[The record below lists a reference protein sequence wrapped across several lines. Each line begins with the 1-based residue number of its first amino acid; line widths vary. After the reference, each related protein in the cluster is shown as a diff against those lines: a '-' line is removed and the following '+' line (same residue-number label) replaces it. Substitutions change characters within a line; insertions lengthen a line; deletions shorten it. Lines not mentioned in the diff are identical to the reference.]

1 MIQAKCIQKF
11 RDKSNHIY
19 GYRLVDFNGQ
29 TQDVQPKN
37 LKQAIVNKQIHVVN
51 LTLTKDGRL
60 VDTTEER
67 LKSSVLG
74 KEPQKGKS
82 YPEKEYEWLLEIS
95 TIIFKALNC
104 GEPGYCGDSDELHE
118 FESDELEKIH
128 CNSLA
133 FDYLDCIKDEYKA
146 FGGDREDFES
156 EWGLVYLTYGN
167 LKTKEVEIY
176 LGSRTFQMD
185 QFAASRTINNKN
197 DLNELIKDAKL
208 LYNDYKK
215 QDAEYKKFYI
225 ILEKANVDEKVLMN
239 KFKEA
244 IQNGK
249 YPQKERYSYADF
261 INFGK
266 QIGMIKQ

>member
-1 MIQAKCIQKF
+1 MIQAICIRRF
-11 RDKSNHIY
+11 RDKSNRIY
-19 GYRLVDFNGQ
+19 SYRLVDFNGQ

-37 LKQAIVNKQIHVVN
+37 LKQAIANKQINVVN
-51 LTLTKDGRL
+51 LILTKDGRL
-60 VDTTEER
+60 VDTTKKG
-67 LKSSVLG
+67 LKSSAPV
-74 KEPQKGKS
+74 KEQKKLKPYS
-82 YPEKEYEWLLEIS
+82 EKECEWLGDVS
-95 TIIFKALNC
+95 AIIFKELNC

-133 FDYLDCIKDEYKA
+133 FDYLDCIKDEYEDL
-146 FGGDREDFES
+146 GGDKENFES

-167 LKTKEVEIY
+167 LKTKEVDIY
-176 LGSRTFQMD
+176 LGSRTYQME
-185 QFAASRTINNKN
+185 QFKASRIINNKN

-215 QDAEYKKFYI
+215 RDAEYKKFYI
-225 ILEKANVDEKVLMN
+225 ILEKANVDEEVLMN

-244 IQNGK
+244 IQNGE